1 MLFLGQTH
9 FGKLYMDICLL
20 NSVVLWP
27 YYILLLLLLYIKCI
41 IFGIV
46 FGEMHGLLT
55 CKIWATLT

>member
-1 MLFLGQTH
+1 
-9 FGKLYMDICLL
+9 MDICFL

-27 YYILLLLLLYIKCI
+27 YYILLLLLYIKCI

-55 CKIWATLT
+55 CKI